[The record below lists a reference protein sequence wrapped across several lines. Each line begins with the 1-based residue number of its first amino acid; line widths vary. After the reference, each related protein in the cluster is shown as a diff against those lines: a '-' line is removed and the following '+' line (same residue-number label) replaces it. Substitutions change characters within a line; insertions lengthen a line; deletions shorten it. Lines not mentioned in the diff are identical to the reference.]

1 MAVFVLDALPVN
13 AVLQSA
19 FSNVIVTEH
28 PELCARAR
36 SRSHSLRHP
45 WSLQQNNALPHVAR
59 YVRDFFSAQHMT
71 LLPWPAYSPGMS
83 PIQHVWDL
91 VCRRLARDLRS
102 TASKDELWGRFQ
114 TISNS
119 LPQDIQHLFESML
132 RRTAASLIVAP
143 GGYTK

>member
-13 AVLQSA
+13 AASQSA
-19 FSNVIVTEH
+19 LSNVIVTEH

-36 SRSHSLRHP
+36 SRSHPSRYP
-45 WSLQQNNALPHVAR
+45 WSLQQNNVHPHVAR
-59 YVRDFFSAQHMT
+59 IIRNFFSAQHMQ

-83 PIQHVWDL
+83 PIENVWDL
-91 VCRRLARDLRS
+91 VGRRFAPDPRS

-119 LPQDIQHLFESML
+119 LPHDIVTSSIVVNSHLSIHNWF
-132 RRTAASLIVAP
+132 
-143 GGYTK
+143 